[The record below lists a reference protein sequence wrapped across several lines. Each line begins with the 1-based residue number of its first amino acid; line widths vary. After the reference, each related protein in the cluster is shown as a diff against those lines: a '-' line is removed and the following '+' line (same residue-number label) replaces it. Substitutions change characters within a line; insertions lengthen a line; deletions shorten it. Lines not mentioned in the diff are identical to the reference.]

1 VVRTVTDIKY
11 PDSDTILPFE
21 CLTLSV
27 GRIIS
32 VPLSSLIL
40 YYDIAALLL
49 IFQKKKKNTSCA
61 WILEPRPGGAD
72 LVSELMP
79 TELDSSTNQ
88 RTNQLII
95 PFQSMIRHH
104 NHDIA

>member
-49 IFQKKKKNTSCA
+49 IFQKKKRIPA
-61 WILEPRPGGAD
+61 VPG
-72 LVSELMP
+72 S
-79 TELDSSTNQ
+79 
-88 RTNQLII
+88 
-95 PFQSMIRHH
+95 
-104 NHDIA
+104 